1 MEELIKQL
9 SNKEDTSIE
18 LKTFLQKNTQQ
29 KTIPKGTIL
38 QSIGT
43 NKLEGYYVKKGL
55 LRSYIIDEKGK
66 LHIYMF
72 APEGWFIMD
81 MVLLSKE
88 KEGILYIDALEA
100 SEIVI
105 MKEDIFRYPEKL
117 SVNILIK
124 DIDRLVNRI
133 ITLQKRVFMLMSM
146 PAKERYIDFLKT
158 YPQIAQRI
166 PQKMIASY
174 LGITPEVLSGIRSKM
189 NKER

>member
-105 MKEDIFRYPEKL
+105 MKEDIFKYPEKL